1 MTEHK
6 TDMNI
11 SKIDKYKKLKM
22 TERKTDLN
30 ITNISNSN
38 SLTEHKET

>member
-11 SKIDKYKKLKM
+11 TKFVKYKKLKM
-22 TERKTDLN
+22 TERKTDVN
-30 ITNISNSN
+30 ITKIDIYKPLS
-38 SLTEHKET
+38 

>member
-11 SKIDKYKKLKM
+11 AKIDKYKKKMNITSM
-22 TERKTDLN
+22 TERKTDMF
-30 ITNISNSN
+30 ITN
-38 SLTEHKET
+38 